1 MTAERMVRGVSLL
14 HAITIILGY
23 VIGAS
28 IFLLVGPLS
37 GMAGPT
43 LYLSYIIAAIPATFV
58 CLYNVQLG
66 SAMPVTAANY
76 VVATKINSP
85 FWGFFLNWA
94 MVVAVFFGVPL
105 LAWGFADYLSFFIP
119 GLPVMPVALAV
130 IALLALVNYFGVKPA
145 AWLQTVMVAIFVV
158 ALMIF
163 AFGGIPHINPEYHR
177 PLFPLGF
184 GAVLIT
190 AVAAYYSYIGFTVI
204 TEIAGEIVNPRKNIP
219 IALVVSILSV
229 LAIYVLVTYVL
240 TGTLYWE
247 TAGVSPAAVTEA
259 AQGFLSPGLVTF
271 IGIAALFAS
280 ATTINA
286 VLLTSSRDVMMLG
299 RDGVFPEVF
308 GRINKKYKTPGAS
321 IGFVFLIS
329 ALGVL
334 LAYAIERYAM
344 LTVFGLIVVHI
355 IAATAVFRLP
365 TIRSDIFERA
375 RIRFKPFWRWFTWI
389 GSLLVA
395 SFFMIIGLVEDTQ
408 GWLLFISLLVLGV
421 AYWYFRKWYL
431 TNKGI
436 NLEEGMKE
444 YSDMLKE
451 ELEVE

>member
-43 LYLSYIIAAIPATFV
+43 LYLSYIIAAIPAIFV

-76 VVATKINSP
+76 VIATKINSP

-308 GRINKKYKTPGAS
+308 GRINKKYKTPGTS